1 MTNQGNPQTD
11 GFIDNSLHGARQ
23 QLEGHIGQV
32 IDQYA
37 GRVPG
42 GERFTPEAKQAV
54 AGILDGLQKQ
64 LEAQAANRL
73 GGLGGGGQVQGGGG
87 QIQGGS
93 PTIGNRNQQPDQESP
108 L

>member
-1 MTNQGNPQTD
+1 MMNQGNPQPD
-11 GFIDNSLHGARQ
+11 GFVDDTLHGARQ

-54 AGILDGLQKQ
+54 AGVLDSLQKQ
-64 LEAQAANRL
+64 LEAEAANRL
-73 GGLGGGGQVQGGGG
+73 GGLGGV
-87 QIQGGS
+87 GS
-93 PTIGNRNQQPDQESP
+93 PATGNGKPDQGS
-108 L
+108 LL

>member
-11 GFIDNSLHGARQ
+11 GFIDVSLHGARQ

-73 GGLGGGGQVQGGGG
+73 GG
-87 QIQGGS
+87 
-93 PTIGNRNQQPDQESP
+93 
-108 L
+108 